1 MAAPAIALL
10 RERTTAETTPLLEIA
25 SIAALAPPPSCPSHA
40 TYRQCNPPPHGLSSS
55 YPNSTIII
63 KRLPTSLST
72 CLLVMRAILSISS
85 LSCFYRVSRARAHAR
100 VVAFSA
106 FPSKICSLSNPV
118 SFTTNNDETSGH
130 RFANLTLERV
140 IYTID
145 RRKFFCETSYLL
157 VQCSTFSFTMMIS
170 ITTNCCAV
178 VCELKRKCDARYNIH
193 ARART
198 RPRAPIVPRFSF
210 LFILS

>member
-1 MAAPAIALL
+1 MGFPAPT
-10 RERTTAETTPLLEIA
+10 RTL
-25 SIAALAPPPSCPSHA
+25 
-40 TYRQCNPPPHGLSSS
+40 Q
-55 YPNSTIII
+55 
-63 KRLPTSLST
+63 SLSKG
-72 CLLVMRAILSISS
+72 CRHLFRRASSLCAQFSPSLLSLVSIESAAHVRTHASS
-85 LSCFYRVSRARAHAR
+85 LSQ
-100 VVAFSA
+100 
-106 FPSKICSLSNPV
+106 LSPLKFVRSPIQSV
-118 SFTTNNDETSGH
+118 SFTTNNDETSWH

-210 LFILS
+210 LFILSWITIIRCCCIQYKRKIAFIVFRLGWSDPLDLEQA